1 MCKVRGNQ
9 ERNAEEEVPKMLEN
23 TNCSCGRTCERKYT
37 ARIGEK
43 QAEEGKC
50 ESRTADNEK
59 HYPRFNSFLTHN
71 AETDREK
78 DDAEKSEPDKADEGT
93 EAGQLDFRFGA
104 EKKTSEL
111 EYYLFGRG
119 QLFKAD
125 KINRLVCNNLK
136 NYGNRTDDHHDFSD

>member
-1 MCKVRGNQ
+1 MKPILLQVILIAL
-9 ERNAEEEVPKMLEN
+9 NAIFAAMEIAVLSMNEK
-23 TNCSCGRTCERKYT
+23 
-37 ARIGEK
+37 RIEK

-50 ESRTADNEK
+50 DSRTADNEK

-111 EYYLFGRG
+111 YQYLFGIS
-119 QLFKAD
+119 Q
-125 KINRLVCNNLK
+125 
-136 NYGNRTDDHHDFSD
+136 

>member
-43 QAEEGKC
+43 QAEERKC

-78 DDAEKSEPDKADEGT
+78 DDAEKSEPDKTDEGT

-111 EYYLFGRG
+111 YQYLFGIS
-119 QLFKAD
+119 Q
-125 KINRLVCNNLK
+125 
-136 NYGNRTDDHHDFSD
+136 